1 MHRIFLLSNVFD
13 DWHFI
18 RQNVTFNGVGA
29 INLSSRGT
37 NDQPYVFLNLWT
49 VSCSI
54 YNVHFISHRTTLFN
68 MQIFNTPIA
77 VNIKG
82 IRPKNSVSFSLVNL
96 IRDLFSPL
104 KVTLRFS
111 DIIWSYLQFRF
122 VHASVLTFLNPRI
135 DKRISLN
142 ISDACFLNEKLPPLP
157 SSPPCSSCLSD
168 SQDLSGVFE
177 NRGLLVLQLFTIIA
191 LTRRIL
197 HPFFRWKVQTSNTKN
212 AS

>member
-1 MHRIFLLSNVFD
+1 
-13 DWHFI
+13 
-18 RQNVTFNGVGA
+18 
-29 INLSSRGT
+29 
-37 NDQPYVFLNLWT
+37 
-49 VSCSI
+49 
-54 YNVHFISHRTTLFN
+54 

-82 IRPKNSVSFSLVNL
+82 TRPKNSVSFSLVNL
-96 IRDLFSPL
+96 IRDLPSPL
-104 KVTLRFS
+104 KVTLRLN

-157 SSPPCSSCLSD
+157 SSPPPPPPCSSCLSD

-177 NRGLLVLQLFTIIA
+177 NRGLLVLQLFIIIA

-197 HPFFRWKVQTSNTKN
+197 HPFFRWRVQTSNTKN